1 MDYGQ
6 NVKKMKLLTFM
17 QLAEHTNELSF
28 ETIQKELNISENDVE
43 SFIIDG
49 SITLKILYL
58 VTTTAELL

>member
-6 NVKKMKLLTFM
+6 NVKKMRLLTFM

-43 SFIIDG
+43 GFIIDG

-58 VTTTAELL
+58 VTTTAEL